1 VLAVGD
7 ARFRAKCYDVIYRFI
22 REKAVVMVSHDMM
35 HIARACSRLLVLG
48 NGKATLFKDVYQG
61 IDQYLAAQ
69 KIDQSMAHEGSA
81 ARLSQLTASTPSGEA
96 TFKPGGILEIGFT
109 LEFLEPCTR
118 ARIIVSVLDRSLTPV
133 AANVIEDDTS
143 NPPFKRRYRLEVTS
157 LPLAAG
163 LYKISVSVFQADTPR
178 QLLWHYAV
186 KDLPV
191 NGEASFLHTPVRL
204 VGNWSVDG
212 IRRPVS

>member
-1 VLAVGD
+1 
-7 ARFRAKCYDVIYRFI
+7 
-22 REKAVVMVSHDMM
+22 
-35 HIARACSRLLVLG
+35 
-48 NGKATLFKDVYQG
+48 
-61 IDQYLAAQ
+61 
-69 KIDQSMAHEGSA
+69 
-81 ARLSQLTASTPSGEA
+81 LSQLTASTPSGEA